1 MSNFELLKVLGT
13 GGKSS
18 LFLLSSKNIK
28 KKNLSKFEKAK
39 FKNKISQTY
48 KEFKWRKA
56 KYFYGNQMSGCLFH
70 KAAIDI
76 PINNAPI
83 FPLSLSRWQKPFSP
97 SGVCMWGDATA
108 TCRCEKSGC
117 CTQPGT
123 GGVRYDLL
131 QMRLRFPP

>member
-83 FPLSLSRWQKPFSP
+83 FSSLTLSVAKTFFTVWRMYV
-97 SGVCMWGDATA
+97 G
-108 TCRCEKSGC
+108 GC
-117 CTQPGT
+117 DCDLQ
-123 GGVRYDLL
+123 VRKERVLHPA
-131 QMRLRFPP
+131 RHRRRAV